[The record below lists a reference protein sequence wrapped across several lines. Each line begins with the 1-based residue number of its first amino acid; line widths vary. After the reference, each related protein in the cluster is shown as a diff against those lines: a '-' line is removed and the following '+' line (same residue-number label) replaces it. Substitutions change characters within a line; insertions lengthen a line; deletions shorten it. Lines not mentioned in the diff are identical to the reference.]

1 MSTEEVNRLMLAA
14 SATEALGKDA
24 AAVLMDHLPMGGIS
38 HLATKD
44 DLVLMRAEFH
54 TDVADLRTELKT
66 EIAEL
71 RTEVKTDIAELRTEL
86 YKSLNA
92 QTMKFITVMSA
103 INALMFAGLKW
114 G

>member
-1 MSTEEVNRLMLAA
+1 M
-14 SATEALGKDA
+14 
-24 AAVLMDHLPMGGIS
+24 LMDHLPMGGIS

-54 TDVADLRTELKT
+54 TDVA
-66 EIAEL
+66 
-71 RTEVKTDIAELRTEL
+71 ELRTEL
-86 YKSLNA
+86 YKALNA

>member
-71 RTEVKTDIAELRTEL
+71 RTEVKTDIAELRAEL
-86 YKSLNA
+86 YKVLNA
-92 QTMKFITVMSA
+92 QTTKFITVMTA

>member
-1 MSTEEVNRLMLAA
+1 MWFLMSTEEVNRLMLAA
-14 SATEALGKDA
+14 SATEALGKEA

-54 TDVADLRTELKT
+54 TDVAELRTELKT

-71 RTEVKTDIAELRTEL
+71 RAEL
-86 YKSLNA
+86 YKALNA
-92 QTMKFITVMSA
+92 QTMKFITVMTA

>member
-1 MSTEEVNRLMLAA
+1 MLATR
-14 SATEALGKDA
+14 ATEAMGKEA
-24 AAVLMDHLPMGGIS
+24 ATVLMDHLPMGGIS
-38 HLATKD
+38 RLSTKD

-54 TDVADLRTELKT
+54 TDIAELRTV
-66 EIAEL
+66 IAEL

>member
-14 SATEALGKDA
+14 SATEALGKEA

-54 TDVADLRTELKT
+54 TDVAELRKEVKT

-71 RTEVKTDIAELRTEL
+71 RAEL
-86 YKSLNA
+86 YKALNA
-92 QTMKFITVMSA
+92 QTMKFITVMTA

>member
-14 SATEALGKDA
+14 SATEALGKEA

-38 HLATKD
+38 HLVTKD

-54 TDVADLRTELKT
+54 TD
-66 EIAEL
+66 IAEL
-71 RTEVKTDIAELRTEL
+71 RAEL
-86 YKSLNA
+86 YKVLNS
-92 QTMKFITVMSA
+92 QTMKFITVMTA

>member
-1 MSTEEVNRLMLAA
+1 M
-14 SATEALGKDA
+14 
-24 AAVLMDHLPMGGIS
+24 LMDHLPMGGIS

-54 TDVADLRTELKT
+54 TDVAELRAEFHTDVAELRTELKT

-71 RTEVKTDIAELRTEL
+71 RAEL
-86 YKSLNA
+86 YKALNA
-92 QTMKFITVMSA
+92 QTMKFITVMTA

>member
-1 MSTEEVNRLMLAA
+1 MLATR
-14 SATEALGKDA
+14 ATEAMGKEA
-24 AAVLMDHLPMGGIS
+24 ATVLMDHLPMGGIS
-38 HLATKD
+38 RLSTKD

-54 TDVADLRTELKT
+54 TDIAELRTVIAELRTEVKT
-66 EIAEL
+66 DITEL